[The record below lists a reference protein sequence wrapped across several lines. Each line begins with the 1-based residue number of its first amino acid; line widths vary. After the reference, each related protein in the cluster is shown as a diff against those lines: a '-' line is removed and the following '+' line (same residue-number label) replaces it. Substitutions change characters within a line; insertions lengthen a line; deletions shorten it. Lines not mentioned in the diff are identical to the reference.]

1 MNNVIETLIN
11 HRSDR
16 SFLDKAIPDEI
27 LNNIIHSAYRAPT
40 SVHSQQVSLIVTRDK
55 ATKAK
60 LAELAGGQP
69 WIARAP
75 VFITFVL
82 DMHKTARGMKLAGE
96 TQMAHQSIESI
107 VSGSID
113 VGIALASAMAA
124 AHSQGLGVVPIGG
137 IRRDPLEVIKL
148 LNLPK
153 MTFPVNGLTLGYVDQ
168 PAALK
173 PRLPLPTFRH
183 DESYNSEALDTL
195 IAQHNDEL
203 IQHWKT
209 IERDGGESWSK
220 TVGNYY
226 KSIYFPNVLPALKEQ
241 GFGTEK

>member
-1 MNNVIETLIN
+1 MNSIIETLIH

-27 LNNIIHSAYRAPT
+27 LNNIIQSAYRAPT
-40 SVHSQQVSLIVTRDK
+40 SVHSQQVSLIVTRNK

-60 LAELAGGQP
+60 IAELAGGQP

-82 DMHKTARGMKLAGE
+82 DMHKTARGMMLADE
-96 TQMAHQSIESI
+96 TQLAHQSIESV

-124 AHSQGLGVVPIGG
+124 ARSAGLGVVPIGG
-137 IRRDPLEVIKL
+137 IRREPLEIIKL
-148 LNLPK
+148 LNLPEL
-153 MTFPVNGLTLGYVDQ
+153 TFPVNGLTLGYVDQ

-173 PRLPLPTFRH
+173 PRLPLSTFRH
-183 DESYNSEALDTL
+183 DESYNSAQLDSL
-195 IAQHNDEL
+195 IAQHNEEL
-203 IQHWKT
+203 THHWKT
-209 IERDGGESWSK
+209 IGRDGGENWSK

-226 KSIYFPNVLPALKEQ
+226 KNIYFPNVLPALKKQ
-241 GFGTEK
+241 GFGTDK

>member
-1 MNNVIETLIN
+1 MNSTIETLIN

-16 SFLDKAIPDEI
+16 SFLDKAIPDDV
-27 LNNIIHSAYRAPT
+27 LDSIIQAAYRAPT
-40 SVHSQQVSLIVTRDK
+40 SIHSQQVSLVITRDK

-69 WIARAP
+69 WIAQAP

-82 DMHKTARGMKLAGE
+82 DMYKTAEGMKLTGE
-96 TQMAHQSIESI
+96 TQIAHESIESV

-113 VGIALASAMAA
+113 VGIALGTAMAA
-124 AHSQGLGVVPIGG
+124 ARSAGLGVVPIGG

-148 LNLPK
+148 LNLPE
-153 MTFPVNGLTLGYVDQ
+153 MTMPINGLTLGYVDE

-173 PRLPLPTFRH
+173 PRLPLATFRH
-183 DESYNSEALDTL
+183 EEAYRTEGLNTL
-195 IAQHNDEL
+195 IVQHNDEL
-203 IQHWKT
+203 TQHWKN
-209 IERDGGESWSK
+209 IDRNGGESWSN
-220 TVGNYY
+220 TVANYY
-226 KSIYFPNVLPALKEQ
+226 KNIYFPNVLPALKKQ